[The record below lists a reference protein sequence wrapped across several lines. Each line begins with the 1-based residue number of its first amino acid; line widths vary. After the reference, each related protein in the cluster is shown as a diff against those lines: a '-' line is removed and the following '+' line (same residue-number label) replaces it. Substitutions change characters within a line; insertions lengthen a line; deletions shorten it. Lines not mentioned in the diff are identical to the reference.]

1 MSRFCHAKNLHLF
14 APFPNFAAKST
25 TDSLWTKQIIHS
37 SSHSFR
43 RICNRRTKQEQSK
56 FICSALQGE
65 GRAELNRRT
74 KQEQSK
80 TCLSYALRGGERPKA
95 NPAATRRG
103 FDFVFVRRD
112 SAKLMQASL
121 YSRCSVRCNPQ
132 LKDRANGEGL
142 QIPLF
147 KAVGLQIRP
156 NG

>member
-56 FICSALQGE
+56 FICSALQGGGRAELNRRPKQEQSKSICSALQGE

-80 TCLSYALRGGERPKA
+80 TCLSYALRGGRPKA
-95 NPAATRRG
+95 NTTAQRRG
-103 FDFVFVRRD
+103 IV
-112 SAKLMQASL
+112 
-121 YSRCSVRCNPQ
+121 
-132 LKDRANGEGL
+132 
-142 QIPLF
+142 IPS
-147 KAVGLQIRP
+147 
-156 NG
+156 